1 MARVSTKENKNI
13 YQLTREGLKLS
24 REAASELLESIP
36 PERIEKIENERS
48 LPHPDEVLVMSD
60 KYMQPSLC
68 NYYCANQCPIGQEY
82 VPEIKVKDLSQ
93 IVLEMLASLN
103 SMHRQKE
110 RLIEITADGH
120 ISGNELEDFI
130 FIQEE
135 LERISITVETLQL
148 WSERMMATGVIDEE
162 QYNAYKKRRSEKA
175 T

>member
-13 YQLTREGLKLS
+13 YHRTREGLKLT

-48 LPHPDEVLVMSD
+48 LPHPDEILVMSE
-60 KYMQPSLC
+60 KYKQPSLC

-82 VPEIKVKDLSQ
+82 VPEIKIKDLSQ

-103 SMHRQKE
+103 AMHKQKD
-110 RLIEITADGH
+110 RLIEITADGT
-120 ISGNELEDFI
+120 ISADELEDFI

-148 WSERMMATGVIDEE
+148 WSEKMLATGAIDME
-162 QYNAYKKRRSEKA
+162 QYNACKSRKGS
-175 T
+175 